1 MLNSPTS
8 TTLRGLVKRSKFGEC
23 CSLFS
28 DTLPLWHPYRSPGR
42 TEALPYNL
50 TDYFCCV
57 LDPKHREMKHNCF
70 VGYEAGEEQ
79 TCASGMAGRQRPELG
94 SSSEISDFMPRYGV
108 VHSPVNCRIAS
119 HCIFLQLKW
128 GWYQLRDP
136 WGERAP
142 KLNKY
147 CWL

>member
-28 DTLPLWHPYRSPGR
+28 DTLHLWHPYRSPGR
-42 TEALPYNL
+42 TEALPYSL

-94 SSSEISDFMPRYGV
+94 SSSEISDFMPRCCALT
-108 VHSPVNCRIAS
+108 SELQNCISLHFPPAEMRMISAERS
-119 HCIFLQLKW
+119 
-128 GWYQLRDP
+128 LR
-136 WGERAP
+136 
-142 KLNKY
+142 
-147 CWL
+147 